1 MLNDEEPA
9 LFGRPNLSAG
19 ILKRFLCLLASLV
32 SGPPEQ

>member
-19 ILKRFLCLLASLV
+19 TLKRFLCLLASLV